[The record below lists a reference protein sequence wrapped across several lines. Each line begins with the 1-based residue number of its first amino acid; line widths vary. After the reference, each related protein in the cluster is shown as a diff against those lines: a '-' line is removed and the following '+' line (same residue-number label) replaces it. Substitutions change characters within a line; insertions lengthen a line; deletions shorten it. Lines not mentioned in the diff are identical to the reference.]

1 MGSVWADTGLV
12 VIEPT
17 GEPVHPRCSPAGFK
31 RWWPRRSCRPIR
43 LHDLRHSYATAALA
57 AGVPVEV
64 VSERIGHPD
73 VVVTLRVYQHT
84 VPQQDADAAVLVASM
99 ILGS

>member
-1 MGSVWADTGLV
+1 
-12 VIEPT
+12 
-17 GEPVHPRCSPAGFK
+17 
-31 RWWPRRSCRPIR
+31 
-43 LHDLRHSYATAALA
+43 
-57 AGVPVEV
+57 

-84 VPQQDADAAVLVASM
+84 VRQQDADAAVLVASM